1 MAEATGGG
9 GENTTVLYVD
19 AAEATRTAV
28 RSRAAE
34 RQPSWTVDTRASIES
49 ARTAVEAG
57 SPDCVVAAY
66 DLADG
71 DGIELHDELRAS
83 GYDGPFLLFTDHPPG
98 EVARAA
104 FEAGVD
110 DFVQK
115 RDDDAYDFLLDKVA
129 GALDA
134 DSPDVEYA
142 SGGERRDVDTM
153 VALADESGVEWT
165 AGELPGLRSSP
176 PSPGAVYEAVAGV
189 LDNDETF
196 RTHLARTDD
205 AGLSDPRVWGLEDGE
220 GSVEHQRVG
229 FQTDGWLDIFRD
241 ISAEY
246 EREERLRRFER
257 LLETA
262 QDGLYAL
269 DPNGCYTYVNES
281 MAETVGYDREE
292 MVGMHAGTVLGE
304 DDYERGQASVQELV
318 ADSGRESEVLELC
331 IETADGE
338 ELPVS
343 IHFAPLYDDAGDY
356 DGLVGGL
363 RDITERKIRERR
375 YRTLAENIPRGS
387 VSMFDDDL
395 RYTLVEGQLFDNID
409 YDATDF
415 EGTTLAE
422 LHTEGYVE
430 QFGPR
435 YEAVFDGERSSFEFN
450 HAGRYY
456 RSNLAPIRDASGDVV
471 AGLEMVLDVTEQ
483 REYERELERQNERL
497 GEFASIVS
505 HDLRNPLNVIEG
517 RLQLYRERGD
527 ETHLDAVENSVEKMG
542 QLIDDLLELAKQGQT
557 VGDLETVD
565 LDAVVD
571 RCRNTLDTADTT
583 VEFGDL
589 GQIRADPGRLTQL
602 FENLYRNAV
611 EHGSTSPDSQTP
623 QDAVEHAGTDVTI
636 RVGTTADG
644 FYVEDDGPGIP
655 PERRE
660 DVLEYGVTDSD
671 DGTGIGLAIVSEIAE
686 AHGWTVTVTES
697 DDGGARFEFAGV
709 DRPGRTTESPPQD

>member
-1 MAEATGGG
+1 MAEPTGGG
-9 GENTTVLYVD
+9 GVDTTVLYVD
-19 AAEATRTAV
+19 GVEATRTAV

-34 RQPSWTVDTRASIES
+34 RRPSWTVDAAAGIES
-49 ARTAVEAG
+49 ALAAAESG
-57 SPDCVVAAY
+57 PPDCVVAGY
-66 DLADG
+66 DLQDG

-83 GYDGPFLLFTDHPPG
+83 GYDGPFLLFTDHPPA
-98 EVARAA
+98 EIARAA
-104 FEAGVD
+104 FAAGVD

-115 RDDDAYDFLLDKVA
+115 RHEDETYDFLLDKVA
-129 GALDA
+129 GAIDA
-134 DSPDVEYA
+134 QSADVEYA
-142 SGGERRDVDTM
+142 SGGDGRDVDTM
-153 VALADESGVEWT
+153 VALADVDGDVEWT
-165 AGELPGLRSSP
+165 AGELPELLPSSP
-176 PSPGAVYEAVAGV
+176 APEAVYEAMGAV

-196 RTHLARTDD
+196 RTHLARTDA
-205 AGLSDPRVWGLEDGE
+205 AGLTEPQAWRLEDGE
-220 GSVEHQRVG
+220 GAVEHQRVE
-229 FQTDGWLDIFRD
+229 FPTDGWLDIFRD
-241 ISAEY
+241 ISTEY

-281 MAETVGYDREE
+281 MAETVGYEREE
-292 MVGMHAGTVLGE
+292 MLGMHAGTVLGE
-304 DDYERGQASVQELV
+304 EDYERGQASVQDLV

-356 DGLVGGL
+356 DGLVGVL
-363 RDITERKIRERR
+363 RDITDRKVRERR

-409 YDATDF
+409 YDAADF

-430 QFGPR
+430 QFGPL
-435 YEAVFDGERSSFEFN
+435 YEAVFEGERSSFEFD

-527 ETHLDAVENSVEKMG
+527 ETHLDAVEDSVAKMEH
-542 QLIDDLLELAKQGQT
+542 LIDDLLELAKQGQT
-557 VGDLETVD
+557 VGDLEPVS

-571 RCRNTLDTADTT
+571 RCRNLLDTADAT
-583 VEFGDL
+583 VETDDL
-589 GQIRADPGRLTQL
+589 GRVRADPGRLTQL
-602 FENLYRNAV
+602 FENLCRNAV
-611 EHGSTSPDSQTP
+611 EH
-623 QDAVEHAGTDVTI
+623 AGPDVTV

-644 FYVEDDGPGIP
+644 FFLEDDGPGIP
-655 PERRE
+655 PERRD

-671 DGTGIGLAIVSEIAE
+671 GGTGIGLAIVSEIAE
-686 AHGWTVTVTES
+686 AHGWTVTVADS
-697 DDGGARFEFAGV
+697 DDGGARFEFGGV
-709 DRPGRTTESPPQD
+709 DRPERTAESAPQD